1 MRANTVAALL
11 VLLLV
16 TSATAQQGS
25 RYRHGRR
32 SLQHPESPEAVEADH
47 SGDFD
52 PTRTIMTRRLMRDR
66 VQYAEQDAAQA
77 LRKLRDSRE
86 SHPEC
91 HARIRGARRLA
102 HNEH

>member
-1 MRANTVAALL
+1 
-11 VLLLV
+11 VLLLL
-16 TSATAQQGS
+16 
-25 RYRHGRR
+25 H
-32 SLQHPESPEAVEADH
+32 SLPVVQADH

-102 HNEH
+102 NNES